1 MGLQSESGLTRGCP
15 LNSYHTFPH
24 QYHRDARMQGS
35 LLFLTL
41 PNKYGTRLLFNNY
54 SILEMLNWSIPSHWV
69 PNKSQSLDNNDHQPT
84 DNTLWKKIWDYK
96 FSLRFETFCG
106 EHSRI
111 LSQPSLTL
119 GKERSWR
126 MICAISVKRQP
137 KMWFMHY
144 GVWSY
149 DSTWNY
155 NATPHFASFRDL
167 VKHIIDTSNDLNLF
181 TTTVWAIW
189 YCRNFMRTN
198 EQPFPIQQIF

>member
-1 MGLQSESGLTRGCP
+1 MTINQRTTHFGRRFG
-15 LNSYHTFPH
+15 
-24 QYHRDARMQGS
+24 
-35 LLFLTL
+35 
-41 PNKYGTRLLFNNY
+41 
-54 SILEMLNWSIPSHWV
+54 
-69 PNKSQSLDNNDHQPT
+69 
-84 DNTLWKKIWDYK
+84 DYK

-167 VKHIIDTSNDLNLF
+167 VKHIIDTGNDLNLF

-198 EQPFPIQQIF
+198 EQPFPIQQIFQEVQKARASFVRTIPPCPPKQPSQTPPLTYLETSSLVETQG